1 MLKIFTF
8 LPIFFFETPRPV
20 CLSNT
25 AYNQVMGT
33 LMIIILTMIIIAMM
47 AIIVTKID
55 DDPGR
60 GARRDEE
67 NGKNY
72 YFVSQDEMMADI
84 AANEYLE
91 YGKNI

>member
-1 MLKIFTF
+1 
-8 LPIFFFETPRPV
+8 
-20 CLSNT
+20 
-25 AYNQVMGT
+25 
-33 LMIIILTMIIIAMM
+33 MM

-91 YGKNI
+91 YGEMSSLQWNRSLEDQRWLNIILAFG